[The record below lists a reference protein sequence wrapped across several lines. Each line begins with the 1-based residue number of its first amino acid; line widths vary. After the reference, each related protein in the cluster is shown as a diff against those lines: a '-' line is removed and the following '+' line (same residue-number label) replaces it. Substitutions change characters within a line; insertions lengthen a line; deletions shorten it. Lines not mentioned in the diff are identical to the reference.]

1 MTILAI
7 AALVILIVSGVLVLR
22 LKSDP
27 MENEAVK
34 KALADSDHPTTAV
47 PPVSP
52 QASDSTP
59 TKNLRPET

>member
-34 KALADSDHPTTAV
+34 KALADPNRTTIGV
-47 PPVSP
+47 PPVPP
-52 QASDSTP
+52 QSSDSTP
-59 TKNLRPET
+59 SKSLRPKT

>member
-27 MENEAVK
+27 MENKAIK
-34 KALADSDHPTTAV
+34 KVLADSNPATTAV

-59 TKNLRPET
+59 TKNLTPKT

>member
-27 MENEAVK
+27 MENKAIK
-34 KALADSDHPTTAV
+34 KALADSNRATTAV

-52 QASDSTP
+52 PASDSTP
-59 TKNLRPET
+59 TKNLTPET

>member
-7 AALVILIVSGVLVLR
+7 AALVILIASGVLVLR

-34 KALADSDHPTTAV
+34 KALADSTRATTGV

-59 TKNLRPET
+59 TKNLTPES

>member
-7 AALVILIVSGVLVLR
+7 AALIVLIVSGVMVLR

-27 MENEAVK
+27 MENKAIK
-34 KALADSDHPTTAV
+34 KALSDSNRATTAV

-59 TKNLRPET
+59 TKKPDT

>member
-7 AALVILIVSGVLVLR
+7 AALIVLTVSGVMVLR

-34 KALADSDHPTTAV
+34 KALADSNRTTPAV
-47 PPVSP
+47 PPVSS
-52 QASDSTP
+52 QAADSAP
-59 TKNLRPET
+59 TKNPTPKI

>member
-1 MTILAI
+1 MTSLAI

-34 KALADSDHPTTAV
+34 KALADSNRATSAV
-47 PPVSP
+47 PPLPP

-59 TKNLRPET
+59 SKNLRPET

>member
-34 KALADSDHPTTAV
+34 KALADSTRATTAV
-47 PPVSP
+47 SPDSP

-59 TKNLRPET
+59 TKNLTPKT